1 MTDDDDFTPRL
12 GRIGGRGKEARYLA
26 LVVRAA
32 RRRGK
37 RPAARGGVDGSRIG
51 RGASV
56 ARVLSSRDRLA
67 AFRSRRVIV
76 KMRLAKLAGQGM
88 AGARAHLRYV
98 QRDGVT
104 REGLPGELYSADRD
118 VADGKAFLERSS
130 GDRHQFR
137 FIVSAED
144 ADQFP
149 DLKPFVRRLMVQM
162 ERDLGTSLDWVAV
175 DHFNTRHPHTHILL
189 RGKNDRGKD
198 LVIAREYIS
207 TGLRQRAVD
216 IVNLDLGP
224 RTDLEIEDRLRGD
237 VNAERLTVIDRR
249 LVRDMDEARLVGA
262 RDTDPFQQSLRAGR
276 LQKLVRMDLATR
288 LGGDS
293 WRLEADLVGRLRRI
307 GERGDI
313 IRTMQRELTA
323 RNLDRAAADRVIYD
337 PGAEGASPI
346 VGRVVIC
353 GLADEHSDRHYLLVD
368 AIDGRTHYVEIGKS
382 EAVEPIPDNA
392 VVRITPRTSN
402 VRPADRTIVEVAADN
417 GGRYTIDAHLRHD
430 PAASERFAEAH
441 VRRLEAMRRMM
452 RNVERDPDGSWIVT
466 PDHLDKV
473 QRFETR
479 RLRDRPVEVELLSAV
494 PVEKLPAMDAPTWL
508 DREFVDEEPS
518 GVRDAGFGREVRAA
532 LALRQQWLLAEQL
545 AEEREGRIVYRKGML
560 AALQRRELLRIAAQL
575 SDELGKPF
583 AESKSG
589 ERVEGRLVRP
599 VDMASGRR
607 ALVERSRDFTLVPWR
622 SVLARHIGKPVSG
635 IMREGV
641 INWSLGRQRRG
652 PTIS

>member
-12 GRIGGRGKEARYLA
+12 GRIGGRGKDARYLA

-37 RPAARGGVDGSRIG
+37 RPAARGGFDGSRIG

-88 AGARAHLRYV
+88 ASARAHLRYV

-137 FIVSAED
+137 FIVSPED

-149 DLKPFVRRLMVQM
+149 DLKPFVRRLMAQM
-162 ERDLGTSLDWVAV
+162 EQDLGTRLEWVAV
-175 DHFNTRHPHTHILL
+175 DHFNTRHPHSHILL

-207 TGLRQRAVD
+207 SGLRQRAVD

-224 RTDLEIEDRLRGD
+224 RTDLEIEERLRSD
-237 VNAERLTVIDRR
+237 VTAERLTSIDRQLVRGMDDTR
-249 LVRDMDEARLVGA
+249 LVMA
-262 RDTDPFQQSLRAGR
+262 RDADPFHQSLRAGR
-276 LQKLVRMDLATR
+276 LQKLTRLGLATH

-323 RNLDRAAADRVIYD
+323 QNLDRAAADRVIYD

-346 VGRVVIC
+346 VGRVVVR

-368 AIDGRTHYVEIGKS
+368 VIDGRTHYVEIGKGD
-382 EAVEPIPDNA
+382 AVEPIADNA
-392 VVRITPRTSN
+392 IVRIAPRACD
-402 VRPADRTIVEVAADN
+402 VRPVDRTIVEVAAN

-430 PAASERFAEAH
+430 PTASERFAETH
-441 VRRLEAMRRMM
+441 VRRLEAMRRVM
-452 RNVERDPDGSWIVT
+452 RNVEREPDGSWIIT

-473 QRFETR
+473 QRFETG
-479 RLRDRPVEVELLSAV
+479 RLRDRPVEVEILSTA
-494 PVEKLPAMDAPTWL
+494 PIEQLPTMDAPTWL
-508 DREFVDEEPS
+508 DRELMDEEPS
-518 GVRDAGFGREVRAA
+518 AIRDAGFGRELRAA
-532 LALRQQWLLAEQL
+532 LAQRRQWLLAEQL

-560 AALQRRELLRIAAQL
+560 ARLQHRELLRLAGQL
-575 SDELGKPF
+575 ADELGKPF
-583 AESKSG
+583 TESKSG
-589 ERVEGRLVRP
+589 DRVEGRLVRP
-599 VDMASGRR
+599 VDTASGRL

-622 SVLARHIGKPVSG
+622 PVLARHVGKPVSG
-635 IMREGV
+635 IVREGA
-641 INWSLGRQRRG
+641 ISWSLGRQRGG

>member
-1 MTDDDDFTPRL
+1 MTDDDDFTPRF

-32 RRRGK
+32 WRRGK
-37 RPAARGGVDGSRIG
+37 RPAARGGFDGSRIG

-76 KMRLAKLAGQGM
+76 KMRLAKLAGQGK

-104 REGLPGELYSADRD
+104 REGLPGELYSVDGE
-118 VADGKAFLERSS
+118 VADGKAFLEKSS

-149 DLKPFVRRLMVQM
+149 DLKPFVRRLMMQM
-162 ERDLGTSLDWVAV
+162 EQDLGTSLDWVAV

-189 RGKNDRGKD
+189 RGKTDRGKD

-216 IVNLDLGP
+216 LVNLDLGP
-224 RTDLEIEDRLRGD
+224 RTDLEIEERLRGD
-237 VNAERLTVIDRR
+237 VNAERLTAIDRR
-249 LVRDMDEARLVGA
+249 LVRDMDEARLVDA

-276 LQKLVRMDLATR
+276 LQKLARMDLATH

-346 VGRVVIC
+346 VGRVVIR
-353 GLADEHSDRHYLLVD
+353 GLADEHSDRHYLLAD
-368 AIDGRTHYVEIGKS
+368 AIDGRTHYVEIGKGD
-382 EAVEPIPDNA
+382 AVEPIPDNA
-392 VVRITPRTSN
+392 IVRIAPRASD
-402 VRPADRTIVEVAADN
+402 VRPVDRTIVEVAAAN

-441 VRRLEAMRRMM
+441 VRRLEVMRRVM
-452 RNVERDPDGSWIVT
+452 RNVEREPDGSWIVT

-479 RLRDRPVEVELLSAV
+479 RLRDRPVEVEILSAV
-494 PVEKLPAMDAPTWL
+494 PVEQLPAMDAPTWL
-508 DREFVDEEPS
+508 DRELVDEEPS
-518 GVRDAGFGREVRAA
+518 GVRDAGFGREVRTA
-532 LALRQQWLLAEQL
+532 LALRRQWLLAEQL
-545 AEEREGRIVYRKGML
+545 AEEREGRIVYRKDIL
-560 AALQRRELLRIAAQL
+560 AALQRRELLRIAGQL

-599 VDMASGRR
+599 VDMASGRL
-607 ALVERSRDFTLVPWR
+607 ALVERSREFTLVPWR
-622 SVLARHIGKPVSG
+622 PVLARHIGKPVSG
-635 IMREGV
+635 IMREGA
-641 INWSLGRQRRG
+641 ISWSLGRQRGG